1 MTIPET
7 YKAFRRTTGDLPRT
21 IAPSTEKLPREL
33 GPHDVLLKIHAVS
46 LNFRDVG
53 MLNGRYPMEVM
64 ERGIPASDAAAEV
77 AATGTAVKDFAIGDH
92 VSVIFD
98 LGHLTGDSDDPGKA
112 LGGDVEG
119 VLAEYAIFEDKYIVK
134 LPKYLSWEEGSTIAC
149 AGVTAWSALDG
160 LKAANPRSALLQG
173 TGGVSLFA
181 LLICLAAGIRPIITS
196 SSDKKLED
204 VKKLGSD
211 VRGINYKAVS
221 DQVSEVK
228 RLTDGKGVDFVVNNT
243 GPGSI
248 PQDISFLRQRG
259 GTVSLVGFLAGFN
272 GDWPAAAIMALL
284 SKTAKLKGIGVGSKE
299 DFEELNRFLE
309 EKKVSLAP
317 LIDRVFT
324 FDESPAAF
332 DYLYSGSHVGKVV
345 IKPVT
350 QHSRARAMPGLA
362 ACSPTI
368 SVEPAETTRD
378 SAWETGLPSVPT
390 VELQH
395 QGLGPMASSDLN
407 LIPSVSGP
415 SRLFGPSSFCS
426 YHRPLTGEGDQ
437 PYTTPS
443 NNYSPGTRYEASPV
457 GGRHGTPGAFFAGG
471 SQLSES
477 DYRATPPPPVAP
489 MRAADTSSIGRG
501 GGGKPVAASASPAA
515 GKSKRVRTG
524 CLTCRE
530 RHLKCDEGVP
540 ECNNCRKSNRE
551 CRRGIRLNFIDIQV
565 KDPPCLLPP
574 TAEWSVQILDESR
587 LIASEYRGG
596 LGRYPEV
603 VSPPPESDLDA
614 RREEERSEA
623 QTTGHLEAQT
633 TSHFLSGIGGSGDAP
648 TVRDQYHPHHVGQ
661 PPPSGP
667 PSHHNSPSARLSLEP
682 SSLATR
688 PPPRSQMSL
697 GGFGEDT
704 FTFPSL
710 HDPDGGKAQKS
721 HTLNIRNRDGLT
733 AGPPHEFR
741 PAPQANSN
749 PQLSTPTGLMT
760 PSSENTTGERDYLST
775 EEEIHF
781 MQVFIDE
788 VSIWMDALS
797 KDKHFAN
804 TVPYLA
810 LKLPMLLNALLAC
823 GARHLTLIGQHSGE
837 KADYY
842 YKLATTQLFS
852 EQARDRS
859 PSESALT
866 AVVLTAYN
874 VMTDRP
880 TDRMGHIASTRA
892 LIRDCGWNASST
904 GLGVACFWV
913 NVGMEVLS
921 CISFGWQTAWDPD
934 QWGLDLEFATLGS
947 ASRSG
952 SRSVAGSDDVWSARA
967 EGVPVAN
974 DNIETADEEELYLHR
989 IFYIMAKV
997 ANFRA
1002 NTPQF
1007 QEPSPHDEQVRLQNR
1022 FAEWRRLQNM
1032 CNAWNLNCPRPM
1044 RPYGYLPEASSK
1056 SLFPNVW

>member
-1 MTIPET
+1 MSIPET

-21 IAPSTEKLPREL
+21 ITPSTEQLPREL

-53 MLNGRYPMEVM
+53 MLNGRYPIDVI
-64 ERGIPASDAAAEV
+64 ERGIPCSDAAAEV
-77 AATGTAVKDFAIGDH
+77 AAMGSAVKDFAIGDH
-92 VSVIFD
+92 VSVMFD
-98 LGHLTGDSDDPGKA
+98 LSNLTGFDDEPGRA
-112 LGGDVEG
+112 LGGDVDG
-119 VLAEYAIFEDKYIVK
+119 VLGEYAIFEEKNIVQ
-134 LPKYLSWEEGSTIAC
+134 LPKHLSWEEGATIAC
-149 AGVTAWSALDG
+149 AGVTAWTALDG

-181 LLICLAAGIRPIITS
+181 LLICLAAGIQPIITS

-204 VKKLGSD
+204 IQKLGAD
-211 VRGINYKAVS
+211 VRGLNYRTVS
-221 DQVSEVK
+221 DQASEVK

-243 GPGSI
+243 GPASL
-248 PQDISFLRQRG
+248 PEDISFLRQRG
-259 GTVSLVGFLAGFN
+259 GLVSLVGFLAGTD
-272 GDWPAAAIMALL
+272 GDWKPSVIMGLM
-284 SKTAKLKGIGVGSKE
+284 AKFATLKGVAVGSKE
-299 DFEELNRFLE
+299 DFVDLNRFLE

-317 LIDRVFT
+317 LVDRVFT

-332 DYLYSGSHVGKVV
+332 DYLYSGSHVGKVI
-345 IKPVT
+345 IKNIPV
-350 QHSRARAMPGLA
+350 PGLA

-368 SVEPAETTRD
+368 SVERAETTRD
-378 SAWETGLPSVPT
+378 SAWETGMRNRRLFLYPRCHSRDCLCTDYRRHPT
-390 VELQH
+390 RERHMEKLQH

-407 LIPSVSGP
+407 LCAPADYPSVTF
-415 SRLFGPSSFCS
+415 LEW
-426 YHRPLTGEGDQ
+426 EGDQ
-437 PYTTPS
+437 PYTAS
-443 NNYSPGTRYEASPV
+443 SGNYSSGTQYEVSPV
-457 GGRHGTPGAFFAGG
+457 ERHGTPGAFFPGS

-477 DYRATPPPPVAP
+477 DYRATPPPVAP
-489 MRAADTSSIGRG
+489 MRATDTKGIGRG
-501 GGGKPVAASASPAA
+501 GRGGKPASSASPAT

-565 KDPPCLLPP
+565 KDPPYLPP
-574 TAEWSVQILDESR
+574 TTEWSVQILDESR
-587 LIASEYRGG
+587 LIAAEYRGG

-603 VSPPPESDLDA
+603 VSSTPEPDLDA
-614 RREEERSEA
+614 SRREPERSDA
-623 QTTGHLEAQT
+623 QTV
-633 TSHFLSGIGGSGDAP
+633 SHFLSATSGGGD
-648 TVRDQYHPHHVGQ
+648 TSVIRDQYHPQHVGQ
-661 PPPSGP
+661 PPPRGP
-667 PSHHNSPSARLSLEP
+667 PSHHGSPPARPGLES
-682 SSLATR
+682 SSLDARSAPR
-688 PPPRSQMSL
+688 PQLGP
-697 GGFGEDT
+697 GGFGEDA
-704 FTFPSL
+704 FSFASL
-710 HDPDGGKAQKS
+710 HDPDGVKGLKS

-733 AGPPHEFR
+733 IGPPNEFR
-741 PAPQANSN
+741 SAAQASSSR
-749 PQLSTPTGLMT
+749 QIGTPTGLMT

-775 EEEIHF
+775 AEEIHF

-788 VSIWMDALS
+788 VSIWMDALN

-823 GARHLTLIGQHSGE
+823 GARHLTLTGQHSGE

-842 YKLATTQLFS
+842 YNMATTQLLS
-852 EQARDRS
+852 QQTRDRNS
-859 PSESALT
+859 SENALT

-880 TDRMGHIASTRA
+880 NDRMGHIASTRA
-892 LIRDCGWNASST
+892 LIRECGWNASST
-904 GLGVACFWV
+904 GLAVACFWV

-934 QWGLDLEFATLGS
+934 QWGLDLEFATLGA

-952 SRSVAGSDDVWSARA
+952 SRSVAGSDDVWSVRA
-967 EGVPVAN
+967 EGHPVAN
-974 DNIETADEEELYLHR
+974 DSLETADEEELYLHR

-1032 CNAWNLNCPRPM
+1032 CNAWNLNCPRSM
-1044 RPYGYLPEASSK
+1044 RPYGYLPEPSSK